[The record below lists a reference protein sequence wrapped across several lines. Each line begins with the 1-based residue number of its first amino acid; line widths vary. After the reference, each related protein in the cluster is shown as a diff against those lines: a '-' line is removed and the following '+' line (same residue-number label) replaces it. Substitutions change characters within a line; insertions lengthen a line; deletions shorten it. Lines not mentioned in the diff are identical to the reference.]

1 MYDVI
6 GDVKLRYDVDFEYNK
21 LCLHLHYLK
30 ISCEIEI
37 SQSTNSLNNT
47 GVNSKIII
55 SIIR

>member
-47 GVNSKIII
+47 GVNS
-55 SIIR
+55 